1 MKFRLEDD
9 QEHNSAAQKLI
20 DGVGEK
26 YKSFSEIIAF
36 QDSDSIF
43 IFLVKLLVKGIGI
56 LFMLAISPIVLVVL
70 IVAILVAL

>member
-20 DGVGEK
+20 DGVGGK